1 MAQELNIIGW
11 NFNFSFFCGGDM
23 AEFDL
28 VIIQP
33 CGVFLVFATSLFCA
47 VLSKKERSQHL
58 FPGLSSLFCM

>member
-33 CGVFLVFATSLFCA
+33 CGVF
-47 VLSKKERSQHL
+47 
-58 FPGLSSLFCM
+58 